1 MWAKPLPKNA
11 KSPLPVDVC
20 RSKTSL
26 LKLPNLQSRV
36 RFYNIRDFLEYY
48 TVFKYAKALVSR
60 TL

>member
-26 LKLPNLQSRV
+26 LKFPNLIQ
-36 RFYNIRDFLEYY
+36 LGYY